1 MNSMIN
7 REPIAIIGIG
17 CRFPG
22 AENPEGFWQLLHG
35 GVDAITEVP
44 SSRWNLET
52 FYEQDTEKPEKMSI
66 RWGGFLKQVDLF
78 DPQFFAIAP
87 REAVSIDPQQRL
99 LLEVAWEALEDSG
112 QIPEHLAGKPTG
124 VFIGVSSFDYYELLI
139 GNPSNIDAYA
149 ATGNTNCIAA
159 NRISYIFGF
168 TGPSIAIDTACSS
181 SLVAVHLACQ
191 SLWSGECSLALAGG
205 VHVMLS
211 PWVTVGFAK
220 GGFLAPDGR
229 CKTFDARANG
239 YVRSEGA
246 GMVVL
251 KTLSQALADGDR
263 IYAVIQGSAVNQDGR
278 SNGLT
283 APNPKAQEAVLRE
296 AYFKAGVSPGQI
308 QYIEAHGTGTKLGDP
323 IEMKALG
330 KVLAEGRPQGSYC
343 KVGSVKTNIGHLEAA
358 AGIAG
363 LIKVALSLKHRQI
376 PPSLHFQ
383 KPNPYIP
390 FDKLPLRVQQTLSP
404 WPQATGLALAGVSS
418 FGFGGTNA
426 HVVLA
431 EAPLESQNSKA
442 KSQKKEAIER
452 QLHLLT
458 LSAKSEKALLEM
470 AQSYQEFLLKHPE
483 VSLADVCFTANTGR
497 SHFDYRLAIIAESK
511 VQLQKELSAFTA
523 SGETNTVVS
532 GQVKSK
538 KRPKVAFLF
547 TGQGS
552 QYIGMGR
559 QLYETAPIFKQTLD
573 RCDEILRSYLGK
585 SLLTVLYPEP
595 GETSPLDQTAYT
607 QPALFAIEYALSELW
622 KYWGVVPTAVM
633 GHSLG
638 EYVAACV
645 AGVLSLE
652 DGLKLIAARSQLM
665 QSLPAGGEM
674 VAVYASEETIRAITE
689 LYTDKVAIAAL
700 NGPENTV
707 ISGEAQTVGSICAS
721 LEAAGITTK
730 KLQTSHAF
738 HSPLMEPILAQ
749 FREVAATVNYATP
762 QIEIISNLTGE
773 QLTSQEISPDYWC
786 QHLRRP
792 VQFAKSIKTL
802 NAKGYE
808 VFVEIGAKPTL
819 LGMGRNCL
827 SEQVGVWLPSLRPGV
842 SDWQQMLQSLAGLYV
857 RGVEVDWVGFDRDNN
872 RKRVALPTYP
882 FQRQRYW
889 VENTKVT
896 IDKIVKLST
905 NRDQFRQTHPLL
917 GRRLNSPLKLK
928 EIQFSSQI
936 SQNSPAYLQHH
947 RVYQKVIVP
956 ASAYIEMALAAG
968 AAVLKS
974 DDLVLEDIVIQQA
987 LMLDDEQEK
996 TIQLILTPDEN
1007 SAYSFQIFSLTE
1019 ESEDQQTVWTLHVSG
1034 KVFKADQCSQSS
1046 PENWESFI
1054 TQDTQEISPINLY
1067 QEFRSRGIDYGE
1079 SFQAIEKLWH
1089 KQGEAISQIR
1099 LPLALTATATEYKL
1113 HPVLLDA
1120 SFQVLGAILA
1130 NDHGTDAY
1138 LPVKI
1143 ERLQFAYRPSI
1154 NLWSSAQINPVKNS
1168 NSGVLEG
1175 NLCLYSEDGQ
1185 VIAQLK
1191 GLQLIRASREA
1202 LLRTTEESWHNWFYQ
1217 VEWRPLVRVGT
1228 KQLPPDYLS
1237 APIEIDAHLRS
1248 EVAELMAQ
1256 KNLEAYGEL
1265 LRGLEALSIEYV
1277 LSALSTMGWEFQLGQ
1292 HFSTA
1297 FIAQQL
1303 GVVSQHWRLLERLL
1317 MMLVEVGVVQSID
1330 SMWEVVR
1337 VPHKPNP
1344 EKQLSQ
1350 LALEYPDAV
1359 AELTLLQRCA
1369 SNLAQVLRGECNPL
1383 ELLFPQGDLTT
1394 ATQLYQDS
1402 PGAQVMNTLV
1412 QKVVKKALERLP
1424 SSRRVRVLE
1433 IGAGTGGTTSYIL
1446 PVLPAHLTEYV
1457 FTDLSPKFSTA
1468 AQQKFRDY
1476 PFVRYEVLDIEQNIE
1491 PQGFEFHQYDIIVAA
1506 NVLHATKDLR
1516 TSLEHVQ
1523 QLLTPNGMLVLLEG
1537 TTRQRWLDLIFGL
1550 TEGWWRFGDL
1560 DLRPD
1565 YPLLATSQWQEVL
1578 QQMGFQQVVTIPS
1591 TQKSQQVISQQAVI
1605 VAQTSSE
1612 PRWAISQPKNWLI
1625 MADSNGVGQRLA
1637 TQLRSQAQA
1646 CTLVFKGKE
1655 YEQLGSQ
1662 EFKID
1667 PTKPEDFK
1675 QLLAAVGAN
1684 QSLHGVVN
1692 CWSLDAV
1699 TAQALTSDNL
1709 RIASQE
1715 ICGSTLHLVQG
1726 IVQAGFSQLP
1736 RLWLVTRGAQSV
1748 ASTNSQ
1754 VPGVAQSPLWGMGKV
1769 IALEHPELNCV
1780 RVDLDPEAVGDEV
1793 QDLFE
1798 EIWSKDAEDQVA
1810 FRNHVRYVA
1819 RLAPYQKTED
1829 SVVENRL
1836 EIPQN
1841 EPYRLE
1847 ISSRGTLENLT
1858 LQATT
1863 RRKPNPGE
1871 VEIRVMVTG
1880 LNFLDVLDALGV
1892 LPFERGWFG
1901 GECAG
1906 EIVAIGEGVEGF
1918 EIADAVVA
1926 IAFDSFSQ
1934 YVTVNAAMVA
1944 HKPETLSFEEAA
1956 TIPINFLTAY
1966 YALHHLAKIS
1976 AHDRILIHAAAGGTG
1991 MAAVQLAQQAGAEV
2005 FATASPSKWEFL
2017 KSLGVKHTMN
2027 SRTLDFASEV
2037 MAITKEQGVNIVLN
2051 SLTSKEF
2058 IPKSLSVLS
2067 TQGRFL
2073 EMAKRGVW
2081 DANEILKARSDV
2093 SYFLIDLVQLCQQE
2107 PTLIQS
2113 MLRHIM
2119 QQFESGNLKPLPQKV
2134 FPIHNVVDA
2143 FRYMQQ
2149 AKHIGKI
2156 VVTHYPEIVEKTAQL
2171 PQAFCEDSTYLITG
2185 GTGGLGLL
2193 VARWMVQKGARHLVL
2208 VSRSGASSSISSQL
2222 KELESAGAQ
2231 VIVAKAD
2238 VSDIEQVTEV
2248 LSKIEQSL
2256 PPLRGIIHSVGVLD
2270 DGILQQLSWE
2280 RFASVMAPKVQGA
2293 WHLHA
2298 LTQNLPLDF
2307 FVLFSSAASLL
2318 GSPGQA
2324 NHSAANTFLDA
2335 LAYYR
2340 RSIALPGLSINWG
2353 AVTEIGAAAKR
2364 QAGEWVK
2371 TKGVGTIAPQQ
2382 VLEVLEEELFNQ
2394 SSVQVGV
2401 VPINWSQFNEQSA
2414 RWSFLSDFQQASGQ
2428 LAQQHSQLVQQHE
2441 FFEQLKNATTH
2452 EQQTLLMTYVRSQV
2466 AKVLGLTNQLDV
2478 DKPLNNMGL
2487 DSLTALELRNWV
2499 QNNFGVDIPIVKF
2512 MEGLSVASITAY
2524 VSEQLT
2530 EVKST
2535 TETSVELAVTS
2546 NLDNWIE
2553 GRL

>member
-1 MNSMIN
+1 MIN

-330 KVLAEGRPQGSYC
+330 KVLAEGRLQGSYC

-404 WPQATGLALAGVSS
+404 WPQGTGLALAGVSS

-431 EAPLESQNSKA
+431 EAPLLSQNSKA
-442 KSQKKEAIER
+442 KSQKKKAIER

-538 KRPKVAFLF
+538 KRSKVAFLF

-559 QLYETAPIFKQTLD
+559 QLYETAPIFRQTLD
-573 RCDEILRSYLGK
+573 RCDEILRSYLDK
-585 SLLTVLYPEP
+585 SLLSVLYPQA

-622 KYWGVVPTAVM
+622 KSWGIVPTAVM

-857 RGVEVDWVGFDRDNN
+857 RGVEVDWVGFNRDNN

-1089 KQGEAISQIR
+1089 KQGEAI
-1099 LPLALTATATEYKL
+1099 K
-1113 HPVLLDA
+1113 
-1120 SFQVLGAILA
+1120 
-1130 NDHGTDAY
+1130 
-1138 LPVKI
+1138 
-1143 ERLQFAYRPSI
+1143 
-1154 NLWSSAQINPVKNS
+1154 
-1168 NSGVLEG
+1168 G
-1175 NLCLYSEDGQ
+1175 NGYE
-1185 VIAQLK
+1185 
-1191 GLQLIRASREA
+1191 
-1202 LLRTTEESWHNWFYQ
+1202 
-1217 VEWRPLVRVGT
+1217 
-1228 KQLPPDYLS
+1228 
-1237 APIEIDAHLRS
+1237 
-1248 EVAELMAQ
+1248 
-1256 KNLEAYGEL
+1256 
-1265 LRGLEALSIEYV
+1265 
-1277 LSALSTMGWEFQLGQ
+1277 
-1292 HFSTA
+1292 
-1297 FIAQQL
+1297 
-1303 GVVSQHWRLLERLL
+1303 
-1317 MMLVEVGVVQSID
+1317 
-1330 SMWEVVR
+1330 
-1337 VPHKPNP
+1337 
-1344 EKQLSQ
+1344 QLSS
-1350 LALEYPDAV
+1350 EEFRIDP
-1359 AELTLLQRCA
+1359 
-1369 SNLAQVLRGECNPL
+1369 
-1383 ELLFPQGDLTT
+1383 
-1394 ATQLYQDS
+1394 TQPED
-1402 PGAQVMNTLV
+1402 
-1412 QKVVKKALERLP
+1412 
-1424 SSRRVRVLE
+1424 
-1433 IGAGTGGTTSYIL
+1433 
-1446 PVLPAHLTEYV
+1446 
-1457 FTDLSPKFSTA
+1457 FS
-1468 AQQKFRDY
+1468 
-1476 PFVRYEVLDIEQNIE
+1476 
-1491 PQGFEFHQYDIIVAA
+1491 
-1506 NVLHATKDLR
+1506 
-1516 TSLEHVQ
+1516 
-1523 QLLTPNGMLVLLEG
+1523 QLLT
-1537 TTRQRWLDLIFGL
+1537 T
-1550 TEGWWRFGDL
+1550 
-1560 DLRPD
+1560 
-1565 YPLLATSQWQEVL
+1565 
-1578 QQMGFQQVVTIPS
+1578 
-1591 TQKSQQVISQQAVI
+1591 
-1605 VAQTSSE
+1605 
-1612 PRWAISQPKNWLI
+1612 
-1625 MADSNGVGQRLA
+1625 
-1637 TQLRSQAQA
+1637 
-1646 CTLVFKGKE
+1646 
-1655 YEQLGSQ
+1655 
-1662 EFKID
+1662 
-1667 PTKPEDFK
+1667 
-1675 QLLAAVGAN
+1675 VGAN
-1684 QSLHGVVN
+1684 QSLYGIVN
-1692 CWSLDAV
+1692 CWSIDAV
-1699 TAQALTSDNL
+1699 TAQALSSDNL
-1709 RIASQE
+1709 QTALQSV
-1715 ICGSTLHLVQG
+1715 CGSTLHLVQA
-1726 IVQAGFSQLP
+1726 IAQAGFPELP
-1736 RLWLVTRGAQSV
+1736 RLWLVTKGAQSV
-1748 ASTNSQ
+1748 TSANSQ
-1754 VPGVAQSPLWGMGKV
+1754 VPGIVQSPLWGMGKV

-1793 QDLFE
+1793 QELFE
-1798 EIWSKDAEDQVA
+1798 EIWSENAEDQVA
-1810 FRNHVRYVA
+1810 FRDQERYVA
-1819 RLAPYQKTED
+1819 RLVRRQQIND
-1829 SVVENRL
+1829 SV
-1836 EIPQN
+1836 
-1841 EPYRLE
+1841 
-1847 ISSRGTLENLT
+1847 
-1858 LQATT
+1858 
-1863 RRKPNPGE
+1863 
-1871 VEIRVMVTG
+1871 
-1880 LNFLDVLDALGV
+1880 
-1892 LPFERGWFG
+1892 
-1901 GECAG
+1901 
-1906 EIVAIGEGVEGF
+1906 
-1918 EIADAVVA
+1918 
-1926 IAFDSFSQ
+1926 
-1934 YVTVNAAMVA
+1934 
-1944 HKPETLSFEEAA
+1944 
-1956 TIPINFLTAY
+1956 
-1966 YALHHLAKIS
+1966 
-1976 AHDRILIHAAAGGTG
+1976 
-1991 MAAVQLAQQAGAEV
+1991 
-2005 FATASPSKWEFL
+2005 
-2017 KSLGVKHTMN
+2017 
-2027 SRTLDFASEV
+2027 
-2037 MAITKEQGVNIVLN
+2037 
-2051 SLTSKEF
+2051 
-2058 IPKSLSVLS
+2058 
-2067 TQGRFL
+2067 
-2073 EMAKRGVW
+2073 
-2081 DANEILKARSDV
+2081 
-2093 SYFLIDLVQLCQQE
+2093 
-2107 PTLIQS
+2107 
-2113 MLRHIM
+2113 
-2119 QQFESGNLKPLPQKV
+2119 
-2134 FPIHNVVDA
+2134 
-2143 FRYMQQ
+2143 
-2149 AKHIGKI
+2149 
-2156 VVTHYPEIVEKTAQL
+2156 IVERTPHKL
-2171 PQAFCEDSTYLITG
+2171 PVLREDSTYLITG
-2185 GTGGLGLL
+2185 GIGGLGLL
-2193 VARWMVQKGARHLVL
+2193 VARWMVNKGARYLVL
-2208 VSRSGASSSISSQL
+2208 VGRSGASSNQNNQL
-2222 KELESAGAQ
+2222 KELEQAGAN
-2231 VIVAKAD
+2231 VIVATTD
-2238 VSDIEQVTEV
+2238 VSDIEQIRRV
-2248 LSKIEQSL
+2248 LSQIEESL
-2256 PPLRGIIHSVGVLD
+2256 PPLAGVIHAAGVLD
-2270 DGILQQLSWE
+2270 DGILQQQSWQ
-2280 RFASVMAPKVQGA
+2280 RFANVMAPKVLGA
-2293 WHLHA
+2293 WNLHT

-2307 FVLFSSAASLL
+2307 FVLLSSSASLL

-2324 NHSAANTFLDA
+2324 NHAAANAFLDA

-2340 RSIALPGLSINWG
+2340 RCFGLPGLSINWG
-2353 AVTEIGAAAKR
+2353 AVSEIGAAAGR
-2364 QAGEWVK
+2364 SIGDRLK
-2371 TKGVGTIAPQQ
+2371 TRGIGTIAPHQ
-2382 VLEVLEEELFNQ
+2382 VLEVLEEYLFNQ
-2394 SSVQVGV
+2394 SSVQFGI
-2401 VPINWSQFNEQSA
+2401 VPINWSEFDEQFA